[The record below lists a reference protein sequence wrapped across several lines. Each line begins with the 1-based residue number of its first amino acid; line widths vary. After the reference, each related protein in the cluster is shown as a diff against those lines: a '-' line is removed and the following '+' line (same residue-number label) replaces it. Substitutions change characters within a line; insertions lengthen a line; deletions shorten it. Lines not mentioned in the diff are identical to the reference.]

1 MSKKLVT
8 LSAMVGLLLTTSCS
22 TDEIVDTSSASNEAM
37 VSFAIPSPDGSMGSR
52 AFSDGT
58 SVDKLYWA
66 VYDADGTLLP
76 SISKNVSGIEVFDED
91 IDGKRGETV
100 NIRLVKGQA
109 YTVVFWAQNS
119 TTRAYT
125 IKGGNDL
132 TDITVNYTG
141 NANDETRDAFFG
153 IQEIA
158 KVTTDATY
166 NIALKRP
173 FAQINVGVDQTEW
186 EDAVNA
192 GVTVKSSAIAFTG
205 IANQFNAWTGVASA
219 TTPSTVEYALS
230 TIPSDLTTPE
240 TLKVNVDGTET
251 SMHKYLT
258 MAYILAGQNKATTDA
273 TLTFKGENN
282 EEIEVKIPALPYQRN
297 YRTNIVG
304 KVLTSSS
311 DFKIIVDNKF
321 DDDHNV
327 NVNEVENVAALQSA
341 VSALNGVVDVTY
353 NVETLEGSNNALTVP
368 AGVTDGAMAYNF
380 MDVADDA
387 ELTINATD
395 YAGEIAITAP
405 ADKTI
410 ERLVV
415 NAPNATL
422 TINGNVTNLEATTG
436 DHTLVIAEGVTV
448 ENLTVNKGNVEVY
461 GTVSTI
467 TRGTSNTASVILTV
481 GANASVPANLGTEFI
496 VLKEV
501 NGELTL
507 QGDAAMTS
515 TWVLSKDATVNL
527 NDKKVT
533 STTDAIKI
541 VGGNHKVTVKNGSI
555 SVSGAKCSA
564 IWINND
570 AHNSTVTLEN
580 ITTIETGEAATDDIA
595 SVYKNGKAQNLNLT
609 ITGCTL
615 GGFVYIS
622 DDMTSTAKNT
632 VTVSGSSITASTNSC
647 LEVVNTNLSVENC
660 TLTNNVSEQSVVIPG
675 TNPGNSFPTVTGYC
689 IATYGTSSNPAVGS
703 ITLKGNT
710 YTVADADGDYIYN
723 QGNGAELYTEGDYF
737 KSGEKSYIIA
747 NANGLKW
754 LATEVNGGN
763 TFAGYTMSLAND
775 IDLENAAWT
784 PIGTSTYKFGA
795 NFNGNGKTIKNIS
808 IDSGENNEAGLFGHV
823 AGSSKTS
830 KIEIKNVVLENVVVK
845 GGWRIGGLVGNC
857 GNHTTIDNITVKGLV
872 EIDGYNGVGAV
883 VGANGKTIKNVVV
896 DVEEGSYVKSV
907 TGTVGGVV
915 GQLTENYHADNI
927 ESNIDVIATKM
938 LAKSEDGWSLNQGAG
953 GVFGCANGYGTKL
966 TNCSSSGNVTIL
978 DAETEALAQTIGGI
992 AGGKHGGKLN
1002 LTSCSFTGTLSSA
1015 FAETVI
1021 TTFNNQRLVGGAD
1034 EPKNIVIK

>member
-1 MSKKLVT
+1 MSKKLVA

-22 TDEIVDTSSASNEAM
+22 TDEIFEASSASKEAM
-37 VSFAIPSPDGSMGSR
+37 VSFAIPSPDGSMDSR
-52 AFSDGT
+52 AFGDGRN
-58 SVDKLYWA
+58 VDKLYWA
-66 VYDADGTLLP
+66 VYDADGTLL
-76 SISKNVSGIEVFDED
+76 SNISKDISGTDVFDET
-91 IDGKRGETV
+91 INGKRGETV

-109 YTVVFWAQNS
+109 YTVAFWAQNS
-119 TTRAYT
+119 RTTAYT
-125 IKGGNDL
+125 ITDNDL
-132 TDITVNYTG
+132 KNIAVDYSG

-166 NIALKRP
+166 DVTLKRP
-173 FAQINVGVDQTEW
+173 FAQINVGVDKTEW
-186 EDAVNA
+186 DDAVNA
-192 GVTVKSSAIAFTG
+192 GVTVKNSAVKFTG
-205 IANQFNAWTGVASA
+205 IANQFNVLTGAASA
-219 TTPSTVEYALS
+219 TTPSTVEYDLS
-230 TIPSDLTTPE
+230 AIPSDLTTPE
-240 TLKVNVDGTET
+240 TLKVNVEGTET

-273 TLTFKGENN
+273 TLKFKGENN

-297 YRTNIVG
+297 YRTNIIG

-327 NVNEVENVAALQSA
+327 NVNEVENIAGLQAA
-341 VSALNGVVDVTY
+341 VSGLSGVVEIAY
-353 NVETLEGSNNALTVP
+353 NVETLEGSNNQLNVP
-368 AGVTDGAMAYNF
+368 ANVTDGTMAYNF
-380 MDVADDA
+380 MDVAADA
-387 ELTINATD
+387 ELTINAQIYT
-395 YAGEIAITAP
+395 GEISITTP
-405 ADKTI
+405 DNMPI
-410 ERLVV
+410 EGLTV

-422 TINGNVTNLEATTG
+422 VVNGNVVNLTATTG

-467 TRGTSNTASVILTV
+467 TRGTSNTASIILTV
-481 GANASVPANLGTEFI
+481 GANASVPANLGAEFI

-507 QGDAAMTS
+507 QGDAALNT
-515 TWVLSKDATVNL
+515 TWVVSKDATINL
-527 NDKKVT
+527 NGKTMT

-541 VGGNHKVTVKNGSI
+541 AGNGHKVTIKNGSI
-555 SVSGAKCSA
+555 SVSGARCSA
-564 IWINND
+564 IWVDAD
-570 AHNSTVTLEN
+570 AHNSTITLKG

-595 SVYKNGKAQNLNLT
+595 SIYKNGKAQNLNLSMT
-609 ITGCTL
+609 NCNI

-622 DDMTSTAKNT
+622 DNMTSATKN
-632 VTVSGSSITASTNSC
+632 VVVVSGGSITTSTNNC

-660 TLTNNVSEQSVVIPG
+660 TLTNNASVQSVTIPG
-675 TNPGNSFPTVTGYC
+675 TNTGNDFPTVVGYC
-689 IATYGTSSNPAVGS
+689 IATYGSSSYRAVGS

-710 YTVADADGDYIYN
+710 YSIADADGDYIYN

-754 LATEVNGGN
+754 LATEVNSGN
-763 TFAGYTMSLAND
+763 TFAGYTMTLADD
-775 IDLENAAWT
+775 IDLNGDAWA
-784 PIGTSTYKFGA
+784 PIGTSTYPFAG
-795 NFNGNGKTIKNIS
+795 NFDGNGKTIKNIS
-808 IDSGENNEAGLFGHV
+808 IDNGDNNNAGFFGYV
-823 AGSSKTS
+823 QGTKTS
-830 KIEIKNVVLENVVVK
+830 KIEIKNVVIENVEVK

-857 GNHTTIDNITVKGLV
+857 DNYTTIDNINVKGLV
-872 EIDGYNGVGAV
+872 KIEGYNGIGAV
-883 VGANGKTIKNVVV
+883 VGANCKTIKNITVN
-896 DVEEGSYVKSV
+896 VEDGSYVKSV

-927 ESNIDVIATKM
+927 TSNIDVIATKM

-966 TNCSSSGNVTIL
+966 TNCKSSGNVTIL
-978 DAETEALAQTIGGI
+978 DAETEALAQKIGGI

-1002 LTSCSFTGTLSSA
+1002 LTNCLYTGTLSSTFGEIA
-1015 FAETVI
+1015 V
-1021 TTFNNQRLVGGAD
+1021 TTFNNKSLVGGAD
-1034 EPKNIVIK
+1034 EPKNIIIK

>member
-1 MSKKLVT
+1 MSKKLVA

-22 TDEIVDTSSASNEAM
+22 TDEIFEASSASKEAM
-37 VSFAIPSPDGSMGSR
+37 VSFAIPSPDGSMDSR
-52 AFSDGT
+52 AFGDGT
-58 SVDKLYWA
+58 NVDKLYWA
-66 VYDADGTLLP
+66 VYDADGTLL
-76 SISKNVSGIEVFDED
+76 SNISKDISGTDVFDET
-91 IDGKRGETV
+91 INGKRGETV

-109 YTVVFWAQNS
+109 YTVAFWAQNS
-119 TTRAYT
+119 TTTAYT
-125 IKGGNDL
+125 ITGNDL
-132 TDITVNYTG
+132 TNIAVNYSG

-166 NIALKRP
+166 DVTLKRP

-186 EDAVNA
+186 TDAVNA
-192 GVTVKSSAIAFTG
+192 GVTVKNSAVKFTG
-205 IANQFNAWTGVASA
+205 IANQFNVLTGVASA

-297 YRTNIVG
+297 YRTNIIG

-327 NVNEVENVAALQSA
+327 NVNEVENIAGLQAAVNGLS
-341 VSALNGVVDVTY
+341 GVVDIAY
-353 NVETLEGSNNALTVP
+353 NVETLEGSNNQLTVP
-368 AGVTDGAMAYNF
+368 ANVTDGTMAYNF
-380 MDVADDA
+380 MDVAADA
-387 ELTINATD
+387 ELTINAQNYT
-395 YAGEIAITAP
+395 GEISITTP
-405 ADKTI
+405 DNMPI
-410 ERLVV
+410 EDLTV

-422 TINGNVTNLEATTG
+422 VVNGNVVNLTATTG
-436 DHTLVIAEGVTV
+436 EHTLVIAEGVTV

-467 TRGTSNTASVILTV
+467 TRGTSNTASIILTV
-481 GANASVPANLGTEFI
+481 GANASVPANLGAEFI

-507 QGDAAMTS
+507 QGDAALNT
-515 TWVLSKDATVNL
+515 TWVVSKDATINL
-527 NDKKVT
+527 NGKTMT

-541 VGGNHKVTVKNGSI
+541 AGNGHKVTIKNGSI
-555 SVSGAKCSA
+555 SVSGARCSA
-564 IWINND
+564 IWVDAD
-570 AHNSTVTLEN
+570 AHNSTITLKG

-595 SVYKNGKAQNLNLT
+595 SIYKNGKAQNLNLSMT
-609 ITGCTL
+609 NCNI

-622 DDMTSTAKNT
+622 DNMTSATKN
-632 VTVSGSSITASTNSC
+632 VVVVSDGSITTSTNNC

-660 TLTNNVSEQSVVIPG
+660 TLTNNASVQSVTIPG
-675 TNPGNSFPTVTGYC
+675 TNTGNDFPTVVGYC
-689 IATYGTSSNPAVGS
+689 IATYGSSSNPAVGS

-710 YTVADADGDYIYN
+710 YSIADADGDYIYN

-754 LATEVNGGN
+754 LATEVNSGN
-763 TFAGYTMSLAND
+763 TFAGYTMTLADD
-775 IDLENAAWT
+775 IDLNGDAWA
-784 PIGTSTYKFGA
+784 PIGTSTYPFAG
-795 NFNGNGKTIKNIS
+795 NFDGNGKTIKNIS
-808 IDSGENNEAGLFGHV
+808 IDNGDNNNAGFFGYV
-823 AGSSKTS
+823 QGTKTS
-830 KIEIKNVVLENVVVK
+830 KIEIKNVVIENVEVK

-857 GNHTTIDNITVKGLV
+857 GNYTTIDNINVKGLV
-872 EIDGYNGVGAV
+872 KIEGYNGIGAV
-883 VGANGKTIKNVVV
+883 VGANCKTIKNITVN
-896 DVEEGSYVKSV
+896 VEDGSYVKSA

-927 ESNIDVIATKM
+927 TSNIDVIATKM

-966 TNCSSSGNVTIL
+966 TNCKSSGNVTIL
-978 DAETEALAQTIGGI
+978 DAETEALAQKIGGI

-1002 LTSCSFTGTLSSA
+1002 LTNCLYTGTLSSTFGEIA
-1015 FAETVI
+1015 V
-1021 TTFNNQRLVGGAD
+1021 TTFNNNSLVGGAD
-1034 EPKNIVIK
+1034 EPKNIIIK